1 MIEGIR
7 LGNVMVDCAN
17 EQELQEFYHRLLG
30 WKKQQMFGC
39 PAVTS
44 PEGLVFIFTDI
55 VQARAPLLSF

>member
-30 WKKQQMFGC
+30 
-39 PAVTS
+39 
-44 PEGLVFIFTDI
+44 
-55 VQARAPLLSF
+55 